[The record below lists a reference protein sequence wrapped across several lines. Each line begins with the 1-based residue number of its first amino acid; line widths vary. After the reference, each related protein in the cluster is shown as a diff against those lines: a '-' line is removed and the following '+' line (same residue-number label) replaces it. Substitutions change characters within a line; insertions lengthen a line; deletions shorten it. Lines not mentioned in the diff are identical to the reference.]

1 MVDEKELTAEKPTNP
16 NGSNQYHMDP
26 RQLACWKYYTD
37 PKSET
42 FGNGKQS
49 ALKAGYEEG
58 TAHQITVAN
67 WFVAKLRRL
76 KLLDKAEKVL
86 EETLDLD
93 TLGEDGKKDKGLH
106 ALKLDAAKF
115 IAKTQGKNEG
125 YSERQELTGKD
136 GSPLITDKEKA
147 DEVLNDYLN
156 GTKEDA

>member
-1 MVDEKELTAEKPTNP
+1 MAKMREEEYRKDSPTNP
-16 NGSNQYHMDP
+16 YGANQYTMDP

-42 FGNGKQS
+42 FGNATQS
-49 ALKAGYEEG
+49 AIRAGYTDG
-58 TAHQITVAN
+58 TADRITHEN
-67 WFVAKLRRL
+67 WFKGKLRRL
-76 KLLDKAEKVL
+76 QLLDKAEKVL

-93 TLGEDGKKDKGLH
+93 TLDEDGKKDKGLH

-136 GSPLITDKEKA
+136 GAPLPTPILGGLTKDVSTD
-147 DEVLNDYLN
+147 D
-156 GTKEDA
+156 GS

>member
-1 MVDEKELTAEKPTNP
+1 MGKPITNP
-16 NGSNQYHMDP
+16 NGANQYISDP
-26 RQLACWKYYTD
+26 RQLACWKFYTD

-42 FGNGKQS
+42 FGNATQS
-49 ALKAGYEEG
+49 AIRAGYTET
-58 TAHQITVAN
+58 TADHITLEA
-67 WFVAKLRRL
+67 WFVGKLRRL
-76 KLLDKAEKVL
+76 QLLDKAEKVL

-93 TLGEDGKKDKGLH
+93 TLDEEGKKDKGLH

-136 GSPLITDKEKA
+136 GSPLITDKDKA

-156 GTKEDA
+156 NEKDA